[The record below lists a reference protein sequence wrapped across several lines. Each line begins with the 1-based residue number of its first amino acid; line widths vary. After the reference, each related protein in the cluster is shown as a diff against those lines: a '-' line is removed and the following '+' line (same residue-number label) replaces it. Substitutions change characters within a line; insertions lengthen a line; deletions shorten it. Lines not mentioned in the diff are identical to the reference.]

1 MFLIQNCGYLLLRLV
16 LFQFFF
22 YNGRMSR
29 EDMPEPPLLET
40 RNLSKFFPGGKGGP
54 VKAVDGVS
62 LRVLPREIFG
72 IVGESGSGK
81 STLARLVL
89 RLIEPDEG
97 RVILRGEDISVMK
110 RRELLNCRR
119 SMQMVF
125 QNPLASFNP
134 KLKIGAA
141 LREIC
146 VFYKLS
152 VAETDE
158 KLENLIAVIGLR
170 SEVLACRPSELSG
183 GQLQRLAIARS
194 LIGNPAL
201 LIADEPVS
209 ALDVS
214 IQAQL
219 LNLFADLRERLSL
232 TMIFISHDMSVIE
245 HLCDRVAVMRHGRIM
260 EEGPT
265 REIFQNPQ
273 DEYTKCLI
281 AAAPK
286 W

>member
-1 MFLIQNCGYLLLRLV
+1 V
-16 LFQFFF
+16 
-22 YNGRMSR
+22 S
-29 EDMPEPPLLET
+29 
-40 RNLSKFFPGGKGGP
+40 
-54 VKAVDGVS
+54 VKAVDNVS
-62 LRVLPREIFG
+62 LRVFPGEIFG

-89 RLIEPDEG
+89 RLIEPDDG
-97 RVILRGEDISVMK
+97 WVALSGQNISAMK
-110 RRELLNCRR
+110 WRQLLKCRR

-125 QNPLASFNP
+125 QNPLSSFNP

-141 LREIC
+141 LKEVC
-146 VFYKLS
+146 AYYKFS
-152 VAETDE
+152 AAETNE

-170 SEVLACRPSELSG
+170 NDVLACRPSQLSG
-183 GQLQRLAIARS
+183 GQLQRLAIARA
-194 LIGNPAL
+194 LICEPAL

-219 LNLFADLRERLSL
+219 LNLFTDLRERLSL

-245 HLCDRVAVMRHGRIM
+245 HLCDRVAVMQHGRVM

-265 REIFQNPQ
+265 QKVFQNPQ
-273 DEYTKCLI
+273 DEYTKRLI

>member
-1 MFLIQNCGYLLLRLV
+1 
-16 LFQFFF
+16 
-22 YNGRMSR
+22 MSNASESHENR
-29 EDMPEPPLLET
+29 PEPPLLEIQ
-40 RNLSKFFPGGKGGP
+40 NLSKFFPRGKGEFI
-54 VKAVDGVS
+54 KAVDRVS
-62 LRVLPREIFG
+62 LRISPREIFG

-81 STLARLVL
+81 STFSRLVL

-97 RVILRGEDISVMK
+97 RIILRGENMSAMR
-110 RRELLNCRR
+110 RRELLKCRR

-125 QNPLASFNP
+125 QNPLSSFNP
-134 KLKIGAA
+134 KHKMGTA
-141 LREIC
+141 LREVC
-146 VFYKLS
+146 AYYKFS
-152 VAETDE
+152 ASETDE

-170 SEVLACRPSELSG
+170 NDVLACRPSELSG
-183 GQLQRLAIARS
+183 GQLQRLAIARA
-194 LIGNPAL
+194 LICEPAL

-245 HLCDRVAVMRHGRIM
+245 HLCDRVAVMQHGRIM

-265 REIFQNPQ
+265 REVFQNPK
-273 DEYTKCLI
+273 DEYTKRLI

>member
-1 MFLIQNCGYLLLRLV
+1 
-16 LFQFFF
+16 
-22 YNGRMSR
+22 
-29 EDMPEPPLLET
+29 MPNTNLSGPPLLET
-40 RNLSKFFPGGKGGP
+40 HNLSKFFPRGKGTP
-54 VKAVDGVS
+54 VKAVDNIS
-62 LRVLPREIFG
+62 LRVMPGEIFG

-89 RLIEPDEG
+89 RLIESDEG
-97 RVILRGEDISVMK
+97 RVTLRGQNISIMK
-110 RRELLNCRR
+110 RRELLKCRR

-125 QNPLASFNP
+125 QNPLSSFNP

-141 LREIC
+141 LKEVC
-146 VFYKLS
+146 AYYEFS
-152 VAETDE
+152 AAETDE

-170 SEVLACRPSELSG
+170 NDVLACHPGELSG
-183 GQLQRLAIARS
+183 GQLQRLAIARA
-194 LIGNPAL
+194 LICEPAL

-219 LNLFADLRERLSL
+219 LNLFADLQQRLTL

-245 HLCDRVAVMRHGRIM
+245 HLCDRVAVMQHGKLM
-260 EEGPT
+260 EEGPAQ
-265 REIFQNPQ
+265 EIFQNPQ
-273 DEYTKCLI
+273 NEYTKRLI

>member
-1 MFLIQNCGYLLLRLV
+1 MAKSV
-16 LFQFFF
+16 
-22 YNGRMSR
+22 
-29 EDMPEPPLLET
+29 LLEAHS
-40 RNLSKFFPGGKGGP
+40 LSKFFPHGKGKS

-62 LRVLPREIFG
+62 LRIAPREIFG

-81 STLARLVL
+81 STLARLLL

-97 RVILRGEDISVMK
+97 RVILRGENVSAMK
-110 RRELLNCRR
+110 RRELLTCRR
-119 SMQMVF
+119 FMQMVF

-134 KLKIGAA
+134 KLKIGTA
-141 LREIC
+141 LREVC
-146 VFYKLS
+146 TYYKFS
-152 VAETDE
+152 ISETDK

-170 SEVLACRPSELSG
+170 DDVLSRRPSELSG
-183 GQLQRLAIARS
+183 GQLQRLAIARA
-194 LIGNPAL
+194 LICDPAL

-219 LNLFADLRERLSL
+219 LNLFEELRERLSL

-245 HLCDRVAVMRHGRIM
+245 HLCDRVAVMQHGRIM
-260 EEGPT
+260 EEGPVL
-265 REIFQNPQ
+265 EVFQNPK
-273 DEYTKCLI
+273 DEYTKRLI